1 MDMDASAE
9 LVNDLQDVSVRFTP
23 HRSSQ
28 TCRLRHATPSEGGA
42 ASADVAGKAQ
52 RVTVEHVM
60 AATNDPWL

>member
-1 MDMDASAE
+1 MREALEVLRAALHPSMA
-9 LVNDLQDVSVRFTP
+9 
-23 HRSSQ
+23 H
-28 TCRLRHATPSEGGA
+28 RHALEGGD